1 MPSHQ
6 IPLEPGYYY
15 HIWTHANGQENLFK
29 ESKNYGF
36 FLQKYQKY
44 ISPIACTYAYCLMPN
59 HLHLLI
65 SVKQKGDLNLHF
77 RDTVRIPIGNELES
91 SKVSRILSQQF
102 SNCFNSYTKSYNKYY
117 NRKGSL
123 FISNFKRKK
132 VVNEEYLAGLVTYIH
147 NNPIYHKFSHSA
159 RVWPFS
165 SYKYYTSN
173 LEKPAFLFTE
183 KCLKWFGNDVEFS
196 KAHNEAL
203 IEKMG
208 SNLK

>member
-6 IPLEPGYYY
+6 NPLEPGSYY
-15 HIWTHANGQENLFK
+15 HIWTHANGQGNLFQ

-36 FLQKYQKY
+36 FLEKYQKY
-44 ISPIACTYAYCLMPN
+44 ISPIAFTYAYCLMPN

-65 SVKQKGDLNLHF
+65 SIKQKNDLHMHF
-77 RDTVRIPIGNELES
+77 RNTLSIHTDNELDT
-91 SKVSRILSQQF
+91 SKISRILSQQF

-147 NNPIYHKFSHSA
+147 NNPVYHKFAHSA
-159 RVWPFS
+159 KSWPFS

-173 LEKPAFLFTE
+173 LKKPAFLLTE
-183 KCLKWFGNDVEFS
+183 KCLQWFGNVVEFS
-196 KAHNEAL
+196 KAHDEA
-203 IEKMG
+203 IFEKMD